1 MSVNKY
7 SNTRGDTIAA
17 GGGSVRV
24 TCATNVGQG
33 NGGTALPCKGC
44 WVQPAI
50 ANTEVVK
57 MNIEAAATAIL
68 GIDLQRQH
76 INDGTDEYGAAA
88 AKPLFV
94 PIDDVA
100 KLYFYSADADAI
112 VDITYLKG

>member
-1 MSVNKY
+1 MNKY
-7 SNTRGDTIAA
+7 ANTRGNTIAD

-24 TCATNVGQG
+24 TCSSNVGQG

-57 MNIEAAATAIL
+57 MNIDIAASAIL
-68 GIDLQRQH
+68 GIDLQRPH
-76 INDGTDEYGAAA
+76 INDGTNEYGAAA

-94 PIDDVA
+94 PINDVD
-100 KLYFYSADADAI
+100 KLYFYSADVNAI
-112 VDITYLKG
+112 IDITYLKG